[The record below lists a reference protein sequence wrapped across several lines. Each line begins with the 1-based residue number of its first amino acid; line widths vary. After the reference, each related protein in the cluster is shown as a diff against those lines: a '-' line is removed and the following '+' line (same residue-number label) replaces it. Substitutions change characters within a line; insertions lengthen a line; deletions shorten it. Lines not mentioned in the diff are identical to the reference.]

1 MLPLKRL
8 RRRCQWRLQ
17 RGWKAP
23 PPSGNHYKAYSLPKN
38 EPCFERKRLYYSFQN
53 TMSKHAQSIDS
64 QVTKRINGHGRGWV
78 FTPKHFLDLGSRQGV
93 DLALHRLRASGTV
106 RQLARGIYDYPV
118 QDPVLGTVA
127 PSADAIARAL
137 VVRDAIRL
145 QPSGA
150 YAANMLGLSE
160 QVPSR
165 VVFLTDGPARKV
177 KIGKREIILQHT
189 TPRNMATAGRKSGT
203 FIQALRYL
211 GQDQVDTQVLAALRR
226 QIGDDDRAVMRKD
239 LRHAPA
245 WIADLLRPLTEP
257 KTAA

>member
-1 MLPLKRL
+1 MP
-8 RRRCQWRLQ
+8 
-17 RGWKAP
+17 
-23 PPSGNHYKAYSLPKN
+23 
-38 EPCFERKRLYYSFQN
+38 
-53 TMSKHAQSIDS
+53 KHATSTDS
-64 QVTKRINGHGRGWV
+64 KVLDRIRRHRRGWV
-78 FTPKHFLDLGSRQGV
+78 FTPAHLTDLGSRNAV
-93 DLALHRLRASGTV
+93 ASALKRFKASGTI
-106 RQLARGIYDYPV
+106 RQLARGLYDYPV

-150 YAANMLGLSE
+150 YAANRLGLSE

-203 FIQALRYL
+203 LIQALRYL
-211 GQDQVDTQVLAALRR
+211 GQDQVDDQVLATLRR
-226 QIGDDDRAVMRKD
+226 QIADEDRAAIRKD
-239 LRHAPA
+239 LIHAPA

-257 KTAA
+257 KSAA

>member
-1 MLPLKRL
+1 M
-8 RRRCQWRLQ
+8 
-17 RGWKAP
+17 A
-23 PPSGNHYKAYSLPKN
+23 
-38 EPCFERKRLYYSFQN
+38 
-53 TMSKHAQSIDS
+53 KHAQSIDLEIRS
-64 QVTKRINGHGRGWV
+64 RIFGNGRGWV
-78 FTPKHFLDLGSRQGV
+78 FTPKQFQDLGSASAI
-93 DLALHRLRASGTV
+93 DSALRRLKAGGIV
-106 RQLARGIYDYPV
+106 RQLARGLYDYPV

-150 YAANMLGLSE
+150 YAANVLGLSD

-177 KIGKREIILQHT
+177 TIGKREVILQHT

-203 FIQALRYL
+203 YIQALRYL
-211 GQDQVDTQVLAALRR
+211 GQDQVDDQVLATLRR
-226 QIGDDDRAVMRKD
+226 QIADEDRAAIRKD

-257 KTAA
+257 KTAT

>member
-1 MLPLKRL
+1 MSLVLKE
-8 RRRCQWRLQ
+8 
-17 RGWKAP
+17 KD
-23 PPSGNHYKAYSLPKN
+23 HII
-38 EPCFERKRLYYSFQN
+38 SFKN

-93 DLALHRLRASGTV
+93 DLALHRLKASGTV
-106 RQLARGIYDYPV
+106 RQIARGLYDYPV

-137 VVRDAIRL
+137 AVRDAIRL

-211 GQDQVDTQVLAALRR
+211 GQDQVDAQVLATLRR

>member
-1 MLPLKRL
+1 LTEKQTTIPV
-8 RRRCQWRLQ
+8 
-17 RGWKAP
+17 
-23 PPSGNHYKAYSLPKN
+23 KN
-38 EPCFERKRLYYSFQN
+38 P
-53 TMSKHAQSIDS
+53 MAKHAQSIDLEIRS
-64 QVTKRINGHGRGWV
+64 RIFGNGRGWV
-78 FTPKHFLDLGSRQGV
+78 FTPKQFQDLGSASAI
-93 DLALHRLRASGTV
+93 DSALRRLKAGGIV
-106 RQLARGIYDYPV
+106 RQLARGLYDYPV

-150 YAANMLGLSE
+150 YAANVLGLSD

-177 KIGKREIILQHT
+177 TIGKREVILQHT

-203 FIQALRYL
+203 YIQALRYL
-211 GQDQVDTQVLAALRR
+211 GQDQVDDQVLATLRR
-226 QIGDDDRAVMRKD
+226 QIADEDRAAIRKD

-257 KTAA
+257 KTAT